1 MGVDVALYLG
11 PTVMVAEK
19 KIEYPSHL
27 YCCSSF
33 SCKKHKKEASK
44 NEKFCS
50 SCGSPNQNKDI
61 VEHRSLE
68 PYDNTAQSYDYWYG
82 LFVNHS
88 VDERIIY
95 VPNFYLDQHGIYSV
109 EDSEKYSEFDF
120 DLSSVDFAKNLE
132 MFKALPETQE
142 LLELLSHH
150 YLKDEITIGYRLFKY
165 TC

>member
-1 MGVDVALYLG
+1 MGVDVSLYLG

-19 KIEYPSHL
+19 KVEYPSSL
-27 YCCSSF
+27 YCCSSV

-44 NEKFCS
+44 NERFCS

-61 VEHRSLE
+61 VEHGTLE
-68 PYDNTAQSYDYWYG
+68 PYDDTAQSYDYWYD
-82 LFVNHS
+82 LFENHS

-95 VPNFYLDQHGIYSV
+95 VPNFDITENGIYAIR
-109 EDSEKYSEFDF
+109 DSEKYSEFDF
-120 DLSSVDFAKNLE
+120 DLTAVDFAKNLE

-142 LLELLSHH
+142 LLELLSYH